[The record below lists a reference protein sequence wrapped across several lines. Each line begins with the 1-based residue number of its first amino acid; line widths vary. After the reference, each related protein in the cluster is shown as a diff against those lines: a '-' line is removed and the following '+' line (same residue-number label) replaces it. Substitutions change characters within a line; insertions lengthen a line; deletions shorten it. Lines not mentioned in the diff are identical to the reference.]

1 MAHYEMVTRMGN
13 VGRENNFNVSN
24 NLLYM
29 HFLDTMSSPTSDLSS
44 SRSRLSCFCFLSKYF
59 LLLPWWM
66 LCMPRK
72 QILMDFPSKQVQE
85 ARMRSIASWLQH
97 TSGAY
102 MDLRYSVLSLR
113 GDIFA
118 SGVGGERPSMRIAE
132 GRNLKRIPLHILCLH
147 ANRRHE
153 GRPGVL
159 GIDCLRTHIWQRAP
173 DTIPP
178 RVESYT
184 VI

>member
-1 MAHYEMVTRMGN
+1 MRWLHGWVMLEEKTILMRVTIYCICIFWTLCLR
-13 VGRENNFNVSN
+13 SHPI
-24 NLLYM
+24 L
-29 HFLDTMSSPTSDLSS
+29 LSS
-44 SRSRLSCFCFLSKYF
+44 SRSRLSYFCFLSKSF

-85 ARMRSIASWLQH
+85 ARMRSITSWLQH

-147 ANRRHE
+147 ANC
-153 GRPGVL
+153 
-159 GIDCLRTHIWQRAP
+159 CLIWR
-173 DTIPP
+173 
-178 RVESYT
+178 
-184 VI
+184 